1 MIEFQHLKKIYDIK
15 DLCPASSSIEITAEV
30 DLTYDQSQW
39 PDLGS
44 IDLSPS
50 ESSESLES
58 FVSGDSDWDVDY
70 IAFLEEEME
79 QTKETEQVDPEVRF
93 FCTASVFNVRIL
105 GSAIIYN
112 MIYHFE
118 FKTILDLI
126 MVAIGIPANI
136 IVLFVS
142 IYNFNKSKSETIL
155 LINLALADLL
165 QLRKGFLKNMT
176 NKIQAPVH
184 GKPQKVSI

>member
-1 MIEFQHLKKIYDIK
+1 MKEFQHLKKIYDIK

-93 FCTASVFNVRIL
+93 SL
-105 GSAIIYN
+105 Y
-112 MIYHFE
+112 
-118 FKTILDLI
+118 TITYI
-126 MVAIGIPANI
+126 
-136 IVLFVS
+136 
-142 IYNFNKSKSETIL
+142 
-155 LINLALADLL
+155 
-165 QLRKGFLKNMT
+165 
-176 NKIQAPVH
+176 
-184 GKPQKVSI
+184 